1 MATKRPAGVTLI
13 AVIVWINGLLSI
25 IGGIVALITG
35 GSAALAAAIVSI
47 IIGVLT
53 IAVGVGLLRGSRVAR
68 VIATIFLVLS
78 LASAI
83 YSIVVGIAA
92 PGSIIVPI
100 VSGVLALIALIMLWT
115 SRASSFFRS

>member
-1 MATKRPAGVTLI
+1 MATRPAGVTLI

-25 IGGIVALITG
+25 IGGIVGLVTG
-35 GSAALAAAIVSI
+35 GSAALVAAIVSI

-83 YSIVVGIAA
+83 YSIVVGVAA

-100 VSGVLALIALIMLWT
+100 ISGVLALVALIMLWS
-115 SRASSFFRS
+115 SRASSFFRG

>member
-1 MATKRPAGVTLI
+1 MATRPAGVTLI

-25 IGGIVALITG
+25 IGGIVALVSG
-35 GSAALAAAIVSI
+35 GSAALPAAIVSI
-47 IIGVLT
+47 IIGILT

-100 VSGVLALIALIMLWT
+100 ISGVLALVALIMLWS

>member
-1 MATKRPAGVTLI
+1 MI
-13 AVIVWINGLLSI
+13 AVIVWINGLLTV
-25 IGGIVALITG
+25 IGGVVALVTG
-35 GSAALAAAIVSI
+35 GSAVLGAAIVGI

-83 YSIVVGIAA
+83 YSIVLGIAA
-92 PGSIIVPI
+92 PGSIVVPI
-100 VSGVLALIALIMLWT
+100 ISGFLALIALILLWT

>member
-1 MATKRPAGVTLI
+1 MAARPAGVTLI

-25 IGGIVALITG
+25 IGGIVALVSG

-47 IIGVLT
+47 IIGILT
-53 IAVGVGLLRGSRVAR
+53 IAVGVGLLRASRVAR

-78 LASAI
+78 LASAT

-100 VSGVLALIALIMLWT
+100 ISGVLALVALIMLWS

>member
-1 MATKRPAGVTLI
+1 MAARPAGVTLI

-25 IGGIVALITG
+25 IGGVIALVGG
-35 GSAALAAAIVSI
+35 GSAALTAAIVSI
-47 IIGVLT
+47 ILGVLT

-83 YSIVVGIAA
+83 FSIVVGIAS
-92 PGSIIVPI
+92 PSSIVVPL
-100 VSGVLALIALIMLWT
+100 VSGVLALVALIMLWT
-115 SRASSFFRS
+115 SRASAFFRS

>member
-1 MATKRPAGVTLI
+1 MAARPAGVTLI

-25 IGGIVALITG
+25 IGGIVALIAA
-35 GSAALAAAIVSI
+35 GSAAFVPAIVSI

-53 IAVGVGLLRGSRVAR
+53 LAVGVGLLRGSRVAR

-83 YSIVVGIAA
+83 YSAVVGISAL
-92 PGSIIVPI
+92 GSIIVPI
-100 VSGVLALIALIMLWT
+100 VSGALALIALILLWT
-115 SRASSFFRS
+115 SRASSFFRR

>member
-1 MATKRPAGVTLI
+1 MAARPAGVTLI
-13 AVIVWINGLLSI
+13 AVIVWINGLLSV
-25 IGGIVALITG
+25 IGGIVALIAG
-35 GSAALAAAIVSI
+35 GSAALTAAIVSI
-47 IIGVLT
+47 ILGVLT

-83 YSIVVGIAA
+83 YSVIVGISA

-100 VSGVLALIALIMLWT
+100 VSGALALIALILLWT

>member
-1 MATKRPAGVTLI
+1 MAARPAGVTLI
-13 AVIVWINGLLSI
+13 AVIVWINGLLSV
-25 IGGIVALITG
+25 IGGIVALIAG
-35 GSAALAAAIVSI
+35 GSAALTAAIVSI
-47 IIGVLT
+47 ILGVLT

-83 YSIVVGIAA
+83 YSVVVGIAA

-100 VSGVLALIALIMLWT
+100 VSGVLALIALILLWS
-115 SRASSFFRS
+115 SRASSFFRG

>member
-1 MATKRPAGVTLI
+1 MAARPAGVTLI

-25 IGGIVALITG
+25 IGGIVALLTG
-35 GSAALAAAIVSI
+35 GSGALAAAIVSI
-47 IIGVLT
+47 IIGILT

-78 LASAI
+78 LAAAI
-83 YSIVVGIAA
+83 FSIVSGIAA
-92 PGSIIVPI
+92 PNSIIVPI
-100 VSGVLALIALIMLWT
+100 VSGALALIALIMLWT